1 MTWDATVLRVLL
13 SKKHA
18 IFFQCFVLK
27 TWIIKRITFNIL
39 IRELTLIELN
49 SLCSCIM
56 ATRKSI
62 RQSNT
67 RKRPYE
73 RPVHESDPDSW
84 PKEKLITKLKDI
96 GIEVPS
102 NLSKNVLIQLFMQ
115 NNKSNRT
122 ETRVNVPTAD
132 NGHSGQNMLVENV
145 NDLSTLRPAISSENS
160 NDTMSNVLNAVA
172 SLAKSYSGLQDTVNH
187 LLKSKQTQKIYD
199 TGREGFTLQQW
210 YSSDVVNSASVTNFP
225 VSENCTATANQNP
238 EISQGVRSDSYSNID
253 IISPSLERQ
262 ILEGKD
268 VNLASLLIPNYEC
281 PQTHTITTNSLEVN
295 VPGKPDVRLNRAL
308 TIQEFI
314 KAFGKYK
321 RVMSAVYP
329 ARREELDAYAED
341 IVDIS
346 NFYGPKFYDYHKMF
360 SAKAAALLTK
370 LKRKVEWS
378 KRDRD
383 ILSLIAAG
391 VKVNVCKLCSMSDH
405 TT

>member
-1 MTWDATVLRVLL
+1 
-13 SKKHA
+13 
-18 IFFQCFVLK
+18 
-27 TWIIKRITFNIL
+27 
-39 IRELTLIELN
+39 
-49 SLCSCIM
+49 
-56 ATRKSI
+56 
-62 RQSNT
+62 
-67 RKRPYE
+67 
-73 RPVHESDPDSW
+73 
-84 PKEKLITKLKDI
+84 
-96 GIEVPS
+96 
-102 NLSKNVLIQLFMQ
+102 
-115 NNKSNRT
+115 
-122 ETRVNVPTAD
+122 
-132 NGHSGQNMLVENV
+132 MLVENV
-145 NDLSTLRPAISSENS
+145 NDLSTPRPAISSENS

-172 SLAKSYSGLQDTVNH
+172 SLAKSYFGLQDTVNQ

-262 ILEGKD
+262 ILEGID

-295 VPGKPDVRLNRAL
+295 VPGKPDVRLKRAL

-321 RVMSAVYP
+321 SVMTAVYP

-405 TT
+405 TTKFCPLQLTSEAKVQSENNVRGNDRNDRYGRPHYFQEEKEICNNFNGKGCIKSNCSFLHVCSKCRSANHSFSSCSKRPAASASTNQNAGIATDKGTSKTPTHK

>member
-1 MTWDATVLRVLL
+1 
-13 SKKHA
+13 
-18 IFFQCFVLK
+18 
-27 TWIIKRITFNIL
+27 
-39 IRELTLIELN
+39 
-49 SLCSCIM
+49 
-56 ATRKSI
+56 
-62 RQSNT
+62 
-67 RKRPYE
+67 
-73 RPVHESDPDSW
+73 
-84 PKEKLITKLKDI
+84 
-96 GIEVPS
+96 
-102 NLSKNVLIQLFMQ
+102 
-115 NNKSNRT
+115 
-122 ETRVNVPTAD
+122 VNVPTAD
-132 NGHSGQNMLVENV
+132 NGQNMLVENV
-145 NDLSTLRPAISSENS
+145 NDLSTPRSAISSENS

-321 RVMSAVYP
+321 RVMTAVYP

-370 LKRKVEWS
+370 LKKKVDWS

-405 TT
+405 TTKFCPLQLTSEAKVQSENNVRGNDRNDRYGRPRYFQEGKEICNNFNGKGCIKSNCSFLHVCSKCRSANHSFSSCSKRPAASASTNQNAGIATDKGTSKTPTHK